1 LTLPAATSCWPKAS
15 TRTVAQT
22 LVPIG
27 EKCRKTDAQRD
38 PGGVNWCRVVYI
50 PVKIVRHR
58 FTKVIVQPAQTAP
71 NNWQAQMD
79 AKLMKALCMA
89 LYWQEQLDSGA
100 VGSIAEIAKREGMEK
115 MRTHKFMKLAR
126 RAPQFMEAIARGQG
140 PIGLSFEF
148 FVRKVLPHDWGQQ
161 EDVMEALAR

>member
-1 LTLPAATSCWPKAS
+1 MRKAKDNLHRNGDPVHRKIRDGSDILLT
-15 TRTVAQT
+15 TV
-22 LVPIG
+22 
-27 EKCRKTDAQRD
+27 
-38 PGGVNWCRVVYI
+38 I

-115 MRTHKFMKLAR
+115 MRAHKFMKLAR
-126 RAPQFMEAIARGQG
+126 LAPRFVEAIARGQG

-161 EDVMEALAR
+161 EVVIDALAG